1 MPRGA
6 ALAALLGSAALVV
19 TAIPAQAVT
28 PSATAP
34 RSEIVPGDGTATPAL
49 VDAISE
55 PVDAGAKPAD
65 AARDHLAAKKNRY
78 RIADP
83 QRDLTPVRSLT
94 SGSGETV
101 RFQQKHHGI
110 AVLGG
115 QYVVRMEKKA
125 GKRVVTGTSGK
136 YFTGLT
142 APTEAKVDAEL
153 AVRRAVATTASRLG
167 ANTLTKDDAVRAK
180 GKKSARAAA
189 LTGTARGLVV
199 IPKGTGVLAQ
209 HVTVRGTDPATGEP
223 VLQEV
228 YIDAAAG
235 FPVLQYSGIKTLT
248 APGATSAAG
257 PPAKAPAAAAAPATA
272 AAGDF
277 PGVKGTGL
285 RADGSKVELDLYYD
299 SRKELYTMR
308 DYSRQWDTTRNSLV
322 TWDARG
328 VDVNEASGR
337 WPSGISEF
345 SHPTSDFGKE
355 SGQSGAT
362 DAHWAAGQVYD
373 YYKKQHGRD
382 SLDGRGMTINSLVG
396 VTLYGQPYVNAFWD
410 GQKMVYGS
418 GDSEYKPLSADL
430 DVVGHE
436 MTHGV
441 VESTADLVYAG
452 QSGAMNEAIAD
463 YFGNAIDVTASGT
476 AMDDPDAGLIGED
489 LCRTSAPRDC
499 AFRDL
504 NDGATTSKNFL
515 GVAFATDNGGVHLNS
530 TIYSGALWDIRED
543 LGAEL
548 ADRIAYRALDSYLT
562 PLDGFT
568 EGRNATIAA
577 ARELGVTAKQLAV
590 VKRAFDAHGI
600 VPGWEKALGVDSD
613 KLFGKLNIAGT
624 GVGAGGGWWA
634 TSKSNDD
641 GSEPYSIYAGRT
653 DGRGAPRLIS
663 PNDGRYHVYPA
674 TDGKTVA
681 WAAFGDSGIDI
692 LTRPIAGGPVK
703 TVWTSF
709 TGIDSVRVDG
719 DLVVFTEYDPYGSRH
734 VGYVNTR
741 TGKQAYVDG
750 GRYYLS
756 SAVGS
761 VKGNTIAYG
770 KLYPGETDYELGVEV
785 YDVTTGKTKLLPQS
799 GTPQGLGQT
808 AVTKDS
814 VVWLVDEVED
824 SGQMAVRRAGTDGT
838 GLKDIS
844 PETGDGALFAYD
856 LTASDEA
863 VTVTAQ
869 TPDTVYRNET
879 LPKLWQL
886 TPDGSRVQRVSCNRG
901 EQSYAAAD
909 SGRRV
914 VWIDGTT
921 GWTDL
926 VTRERPAGNCG

>member
-1 MPRGA
+1 M
-6 ALAALLGSAALVV
+6 AALLGSAALVLS
-19 TAIPAQAVT
+19 ALPAQAAA
-28 PSATAP
+28 PSAAP
-34 RSEIVPGDGTATPAL
+34 PGAGIVPGDGTATPAL

-55 PVDAGAKPAD
+55 PADAAAGPAD
-65 AARDHLAAKKNRY
+65 AARGHLADRKARY

-83 QRDLTPVRSLT
+83 RRDLEPVQTRT
-94 SGSGETV
+94 EGAEETV
-101 RFQQKHHGI
+101 RFQQKHHGVP
-110 AVLGG
+110 VLGG

-125 GKRVVTGTSGK
+125 GRRVVTGTSGK

-142 APTEAKVDAEL
+142 TSTDAGIDASL
-153 AVRRAVATTASRLG
+153 AVRRAVATTASRLRG
-167 ANTLTKDDAVRAK
+167 ATLTKADAVRAK
-180 GKKSARAAA
+180 GKKTARAAA
-189 LTGTARGLVV
+189 LTGTDHGLVV
-199 IPKGTGVLAQ
+199 IPRGTGVLAR
-209 HVTVRGTDPATGEP
+209 HVTVRGADPATGEP

-228 YIDAAAG
+228 YLDAAAG
-235 FPVLQYSGIKTLT
+235 FPVLRYSGIKTLT
-248 APGATSAAG
+248 APGT
-257 PPAKAPAAAAAPATA
+257 APAAAPAKAAAAQAAPAA
-272 AAGDF
+272 APAAEF

-285 RADGSKVELDLYYD
+285 RVDGSKVPLDLYYD
-299 SRKELYTMR
+299 RSADRYLMTDYAHQR
-308 DYSRQWDTTRNSLV
+308 DNGQGMIS
-322 TWDARG
+322 TWDARD
-328 VDVNEASGR
+328 VDVTEASGR
-337 WPSGISEF
+337 WPGGISVF

-355 SGQSGAT
+355 AGQSGAT

-373 YYKKQHGRD
+373 YYKQKHGRS
-382 SLDGRGMTINSLVG
+382 SLDGRGMNIDSLVG

-410 GQKMVYGS
+410 GRKMVYGS

-441 VESTADLVYAG
+441 VESTANLVYAG

-476 AMDDPDAGLIGED
+476 SMDDPDAGLIGED
-489 LCRTSAPRDC
+489 LCRTAGPRDC

-515 GVAFATDNGGVHLNS
+515 GVAFSTDNGGVHLNS

-548 ADRIAYRALDSYLT
+548 ADRIAYRALDAYLT

-568 EGRNATIAA
+568 EGRDATIAA
-577 ARELGVTAKQLAV
+577 ARELGVTAKQLKA

-613 KLFGKLNIAGT
+613 KLLGKLNTSGT
-624 GVGAGGGWWA
+624 GTGAGGGWWA
-634 TSKSNDD
+634 ASTSNDD
-641 GSEPYSIYAGRT
+641 GSEPYSVHAGRT
-653 DGRGAPRLIS
+653 DGKGAPKLIS

-674 TDGKTVA
+674 TDGKTVV
-681 WAAFGDSGIDI
+681 WAAFGDTGVDI
-692 LTRPIAGGPVK
+692 LSRPVAGGPIR

-709 TGIDSVRVDG
+709 TGVEGLRVDG
-719 DLVVFTEYDPYGSRH
+719 DLVVFTEYDPFGSQH

-741 TGKQAYVDG
+741 TGKQEYVDG
-750 GRYYLS
+750 GRYHLS
-756 SAVGS
+756 TAVGS

-770 KLYPGETDYELGVEV
+770 KLYPGQTEYELGVEV
-785 YDVTTGKTKLLPQS
+785 FDTTTGKTRLLPQS
-799 GTPQGLGQT
+799 GTPQALGET
-808 AVTKDS
+808 AVTRDS
-814 VVWLVDEVED
+814 VVWLVDENAED
-824 SGQMAVRRAGTDGT
+824 GGRMAVRRANRDGT

-844 PETGDGALFAYD
+844 PETGDGALFAYG

-869 TPDTVYRNET
+869 TPDTAYRNET

-886 TPDGSRVQRVSCNRG
+886 PLDGSRVQRVSCNRG

-909 SGRRV
+909 GGRRV

-926 VTRERPAGNCG
+926 VTRERPAGDCG